1 MKNINIHKRK
11 RLLSSV
17 EDSKAYNGILQGI
30 AREAGDEAILEARV
44 LNIPITYLNDDAQI
58 VKKFPDGS
66 VEIIKQL
73 NKSETHIS
81 LPKGTILHA
90 RKG

>member
-1 MKNINIHKRK
+1 MGNLNIHKRK

-17 EDSKAYNGILQGI
+17 EDSKEYSVILQDI
-30 AREAGDEAILEARV
+30 AREAGNEAVLEAKV
-44 LNIPITYLNDDAQI
+44 LKIPITYLNDESQI
-58 VKKFPDGS
+58 VKKFPDGRIE
-66 VEIIKQL
+66 VIKQL

-81 LPKGTILHA
+81 LPKGTVLHA

>member
-1 MKNINIHKRK
+1 MGNLNIHKRK

-17 EDSKAYNGILQGI
+17 EDSKEYSVILQDI
-30 AREAGDEAILEARV
+30 AREAGDEAILEAKV
-44 LNIPITYLNDDAQI
+44 LNIPITYLNDDGQI
-58 VKKFPDGS
+58 VKKFPDGTIQ
-66 VEIIKQL
+66 VIKQL
-73 NKSETHIS
+73 NKSEIHIS